1 MFGEVDPPKGDRNG
15 RIGWPV
21 IKSKVCVGR
30 DAQRGRCIVAGG
42 KRHVPNG
49 CEIASIANSSVERS

>member
-1 MFGEVDPPKGDRNG
+1 MFGEVEPPKGDRNG

-42 KRHVPNG
+42 TFQTAARSRRLR
-49 CEIASIANSSVERS
+49 IRASNARN